1 MNAITSGTPR
11 KTGKVKFFET
21 LGWTLRRF
29 KATRKRL
36 IEMGET
42 STVRWDTPKT
52 PMQCR
57 PIDLAQWPLFGSGE
71 PSTMNQPDKSG
82 PAKPSAP
89 NPTRLDEARRIIEEY
104 ADNLRE
110 IIKKIRQR
118 LH

>member
-57 PIDLAQWPLFGSGE
+57 PIDLAQWLLFGVWRTIDHEPARQIRSGQAVR
-71 PSTMNQPDKSG
+71 P
-82 PAKPSAP
+82 
-89 NPTRLDEARRIIEEY
+89 
-104 ADNLRE
+104 
-110 IIKKIRQR
+110 
-118 LH
+118 